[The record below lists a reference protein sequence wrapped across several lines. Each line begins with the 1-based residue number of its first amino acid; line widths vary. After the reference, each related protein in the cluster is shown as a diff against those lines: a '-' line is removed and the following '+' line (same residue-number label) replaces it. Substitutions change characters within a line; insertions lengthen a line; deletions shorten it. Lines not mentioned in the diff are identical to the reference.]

1 MADFPTFEAE
11 LGYAVARG
19 WTNLTM
25 ADAAI
30 LARTTDDAEVKRMAI
45 AVRRSATA
53 WTHIREKLALR
64 ISELTTANARARL
77 PWNMLMAQ
85 AHEVNRTQTLDEAEV
100 NAIVEAAVY
109 ESLPDKPRRRRY
121 GT

>member
-30 LARTTDDAEVKRMAI
+30 LARTTDDAEAKRMAI
-45 AVRRSATA
+45 AVRRSAAA
-53 WTHIREKLALR
+53 WHHIREQLALR
-64 ISELTTANARARL
+64 ISELTSANARARL
-77 PWNMLMAQ
+77 PWNVLMAQ
-85 AHEVNRTQTLDEAEV
+85 AHEVNRTRTLDEAEV
-100 NAIVEAAVY
+100 TAIVETAVY
-109 ESLPDKPRRRRY
+109 ENLPDRRRKR
-121 GT
+121 GA